1 MIQNIIAFSLRQKAF
16 VWMLMAVWVAVGL
29 WSAFHLPVD
38 AVPDITNNQ
47 VQVIT
52 TSTNLA
58 AQEMELLVTAP
69 LEMALSSLPEKLE
82 IRSISR
88 FGLSVITLVFKD
100 EVDVYKARQWVS
112 ERLATVAAELP
123 AGVSAPELGPP
134 STGLSEIYQ
143 YTLKPQPGF
152 EQSFS
157 LTRLRDLQDW
167 IVKRQLL
174 GTEGVAD
181 VSSFGG
187 YVREVEVAV
196 KSDRLKALGLTMA
209 DLMQALEG
217 ANANTGSAY
226 VTKGDFVY
234 FIRGIGMLKE
244 PKELEQVVVRLKDRS
259 PVLLRELATIQEG
272 HSVRYGAMTYNGKGE
287 AVGGI
292 VLMLKGRNSKEVIE
306 AVKGR
311 MEEIQQALP
320 SGVRIVPFIDRTKLI
335 DNAIGTVLKNLTEGG
350 LIVIFVLVLILG
362 NLRAGLIVAS
372 VIPLSLLFA
381 ITMMRL
387 TGISGNLM
395 SLGAIDFGL
404 VVDGAVI
411 IIEFVLHQA
420 HLRFHHR
427 LPDKLE
433 MQKLSEKASG
443 TMMNAA
449 VFGQLIIMIVYL
461 PILSLGGVEGKM
473 FKPMAWTVA
482 FMLLGAL
489 ILCLTWVPMMASMPA
504 LAKKSGLSRRS
515 DAFFDRLALAYKTW
529 LKVPATKPLQVMAV
543 ALLLFGLAIWQFGRS
558 GGEFIPTLEE
568 GDFAVETR
576 VVLGSSIDKTAAV
589 CTELEAILLKQFPEV
604 KSVVSKIGTSEIPTD
619 PMPMESADMIIELK
633 DKSEWVNG
641 KTIPELAEKMKAAV
655 SELPGVAFSFQQ
667 PIQMRFNELMT
678 GVKTDVAVKIYGSDM
693 SVLADKAERVGQLIA
708 TVPGVKDISVER
720 VEGLPQ
726 RVLHYRLDRLA
737 QYGLHV
743 QDLNRVVEAA
753 FAGTRVGTF
762 YEEDRRYAIRLRLPE
777 EQRNTLSSVE
787 ELMVD
792 LPSGGQIPLAELADV
807 RTEEG
812 PLQISRDQARRRIT
826 IGLNVRGRD
835 VASVVEDIRKLLD
848 SKLPLP
854 AGYHYTYGGQFENL
868 VLAKERL
875 AIAVPVA
882 LLLIL
887 VLLYFSFQSVPLA
900 LLIFTAVPLSAIGG
914 IGMLAVREMPF
925 SISAGVGFI
934 ALFGVAVLNGLVM
947 VNAIREQEQV
957 AGGYS
962 LEALL
967 EACSSR
973 LRPVLMT
980 AMVASLG
987 FLPMAISTSAGAEVQ
1002 KPLATV
1008 VIGGL
1013 ISATLL
1019 TLFVLPTLYH
1029 WMRNHTLKASAKVVL
1044 PMLMLLALSSPLS
1057 AQTSLS
1063 LEQAQQRAL
1072 KQHGRLEAARL
1083 RVKETTALGIAARA
1097 PGRTSVEFMQGQI
1110 NSVLRDQA
1118 FQINQSSPFPTVYG
1132 AINGYWKLRTQ
1143 SQESQLALDEREIS
1157 REVKKAYHVW
1167 QFHIRRQ
1174 AVLDSLLFLYQQ
1186 MVSQTEKA
1194 RELGEVAGWQQL
1206 ALNTRVAEIRMEQ
1219 GQAGLEVRQAYTQLL
1234 FWMQEEGEPN
1244 YQPAD
1249 ALDALAMTKPDS
1261 AWSAAAQHPLGMLA
1275 KLREQEAEAWLKV
1288 ERRRFLP
1295 ELTIGYLNQSIDK
1308 RPNNQVVSI
1317 GVNLPLFFR
1326 PYRQQI
1332 AAARLQ
1338 QQIASAERALQE
1350 SQLLRSR
1357 QAVQWRKQQVREKL
1371 AFYTNQGLPSARS
1384 LEMAVNTSRRL
1395 GEITFFEWLQS
1406 VNQIAQIRLGYL
1418 QSLLDARLLE
1428 AESLFFE

>member
-1 MIQNIIAFSLRQKAF
+1 
-16 VWMLMAVWVAVGL
+16 MLMTVWVAVGL

-143 YTLKPQPGF
+143 YTLEPQPGY
-152 EQSFS
+152 EQAFS

-187 YVREVEVAV
+187 FVREVEVAV

-209 DLMQALEG
+209 DLMQSLEG

-234 FIRGIGMLKE
+234 FIRGIGMLKD
-244 PKELEQVVVRLKDRS
+244 PKELEQVVVRLKDHS
-259 PVLLRELATIQEG
+259 PVLLRDLATIQEG

-306 AVKGR
+306 AVKSR
-311 MEEIQQALP
+311 MTEVQQALP
-320 SGVRIVPFIDRTKLI
+320 PGLKIVPFIDRTKLI

-381 ITMMRL
+381 ITMMRI

-420 HLRFHHR
+420 HLRFHNR
-427 LPDKLE
+427 LPNKLE
-433 MQKLSEKASG
+433 MQNLSEKASG

-482 FMLLGAL
+482 FMLIGAL

-515 DAFFDRLALAYKTW
+515 DAFFDRLSAAYKSW
-529 LKVPATKPLQVMAV
+529 LKVPATRPLQVMSI
-543 ALLLFGLAIWQFGRS
+543 ALVLFVLAIWQFGRS

-589 CTELEAILLKQFPEV
+589 CTELEAILLQKFPEV

-641 KTIPELAEKMKAAV
+641 KTIPELAEKMKQAV

-693 SVLADKAERVGQLIA
+693 ALLADKAEQVGQLISS
-708 TVPGVKDISVER
+708 VPGVKDISVER

-753 FAGTRVGTF
+753 FAGTRVGTY

-777 EQRNTLSSVE
+777 EQRNRLSSVE

-792 LPSGGQIPLAELADV
+792 LPSGGQIPLAELAEV

-826 IGLNVRGRD
+826 VGLNVRGRD

-914 IGMLAVREMPF
+914 VGMLALREMPF

-947 VNAIREQEQV
+947 VNAIREQEQ
-957 AGGYS
+957 AEGGYS
-962 LEALL
+962 LSALL

-1029 WMRNHTLKASAKVVL
+1029 WMRGRSSKPTLKTVLPVVL
-1044 PMLMLLALSSPLS
+1044 LLMFSSPLM
-1057 AQTSLS
+1057 AQTPLS
-1063 LEQAQQRAL
+1063 LEQAQQRAI

-1097 PGRTSVEFMQGQI
+1097 PGRTSFDFMQGQI
-1110 NSVLRDQA
+1110 NSALRDQA

-1132 AINGYWKLRTQ
+1132 AVNGYWKLKTQ
-1143 SQESQLALDEREIS
+1143 SQEAQLALDEREIK

-1167 QFHIRRQ
+1167 QFHLRRQ
-1174 AVLDSLLFLYQQ
+1174 QVLDSLMFLYQH
-1186 MVSQTEKA
+1186 MVSQTEIA
-1194 RELGEVAGWQQL
+1194 RGLGEVAGWQQQ
-1206 ALNTRVAEIRMEQ
+1206 ALNTRVAEIRMEK
-1219 GQAGLEVRQAYTQLL
+1219 GQSALDVRQAYTQLL
-1234 FWMQEEGEPN
+1234 FWMQEEGEP
-1244 YQPAD
+1244 D
-1249 ALDALAMTKPDS
+1249 FKPVDS
-1261 AWSAAAQHPLGMLA
+1261 LETWSISQQDSGWSATDRHPLGMLA

-1295 ELTIGYLNQSIDK
+1295 ELSIGYLNQSIDK
-1308 RPNNQVVSI
+1308 RPNNQVVAL
-1317 GVNLPLFFR
+1317 GVSLPLFFR

-1332 AAARLQ
+1332 VAARLQ
-1338 QQIASAERALQE
+1338 RQIASAERALQE
-1350 SQLLRSR
+1350 SQLVRSR

-1371 AFYTNQGLPSARS
+1371 SFYTSQGLPSARS
-1384 LEMAVNTSRRL
+1384 LELAVNTSRRL
-1395 GEITFFEWLQS
+1395 GEITSFEWLQS

-1428 AESLFFE
+1428 ADSLYFE

>member
-1 MIQNIIAFSLRQKAF
+1 
-16 VWMLMAVWVAVGL
+16 MAVWVAAGL

-100 EVDVYKARQWVS
+100 EVDIYLARQWVT
-112 ERLATVAAELP
+112 ERLSAAASELP
-123 AGVSAPELGPP
+123 SGVNPPELGPP

-143 YTLKPQPGF
+143 YTIEPQPGH
-152 EQSFS
+152 EQEFS
-157 LTRLRDLQDW
+157 LTRLRDIQDW
-167 IVKRQLL
+167 IVRRQLL
-174 GTEGVAD
+174 GTDGVAD

-187 YVREVEVAV
+187 FVREVEVAV
-196 KSDRLKALGLTMA
+196 NPQRLKSLGLTMS

-226 VTKGDFVY
+226 VTKGDYVY
-234 FIRGIGMLKE
+234 FIRGIGLMKQ
-244 PKELEQVVVRLKDRS
+244 PTELEQLVVKLNGSS
-259 PVLLRELATIQEG
+259 PVLLRELAEVKEG
-272 HSVRYGAMTYNGKGE
+272 NSVRYGALTRNGKGE

-306 AVKGR
+306 AVKTR
-311 MEEIQQALP
+311 MNEIRQALP
-320 SGVRIVPFIDRTKLI
+320 KGLRVVPFIDRTKLI

-350 LIVIFVLVLILG
+350 LIVVFVLVLILG

-420 HLRFHHR
+420 HLKFHNR
-427 LPDKLE
+427 LPGKSE
-433 MQKLSEKASG
+433 MQQLSEKASG

-489 ILCLTWVPMMASMPA
+489 LLCLTWVPMMASWPSLAKRSRFSDRADRFFEGLSARYRSALLQPATRPGLVSLVAIGLFA
-504 LAKKSGLSRRS
+504 LAG
-515 DAFFDRLALAYKTW
+515 
-529 LKVPATKPLQVMAV
+529 
-543 ALLLFGLAIWQFGRS
+543 WQFSRS

-576 VVLGSSIDKTAAV
+576 VVLGSSLDKTASV
-589 CTELEAILLKQFPEV
+589 CTELEALLLKRFPEV

-693 SVLADKAERVGQLIA
+693 SILADKAEQVGQLIGGIK
-708 TVPGVKDISVER
+708 GVKDISVER

-743 QDLNRVVEAA
+743 RDLNQVVEAA
-753 FAGTRVGTF
+753 FAGSRVGTF

-777 EQRNTLSSVE
+777 TERKQLSS
-787 ELMVD
+787 LGDLLID
-792 LPSGGQIPLAELADV
+792 LPAGGQIPLAELADI

-826 IGLNVRGRD
+826 VGLNVRGRD
-835 VASVVEDIRKLLD
+835 VASVVEEVRSKLE
-848 SKLPLP
+848 KQLPLP

-868 VLAKERL
+868 VQAKERL
-875 AIAVPVA
+875 AVAVPVA
-882 LLLIL
+882 LLLIM
-887 VLLYFSFQSVPLA
+887 VLLYFSFRSLGLA

-914 IGMLAVREMPF
+914 IALLAVREMPF

-947 VNAIREQEQV
+947 VNAIREQEKNEGSYHLQV
-957 AGGYS
+957 
-962 LEALL
+962 LL

-980 AMVASLG
+980 ALVASLG

-1029 WMRNHTLKASAKVVL
+1029 WMRQRTLRVKPSTVSLVL
-1044 PMLMLLALSSPLS
+1044 LPLLLGFNLQ
-1057 AQTSLS
+1057 AQTPLS
-1063 LEQAQQRAL
+1063 LEQAQEKAL
-1072 KQHGRLEAARL
+1072 KQQSRLEAARL
-1083 RVKETTALGIAARA
+1083 RVKESNALGLAAKA

-1110 NSVLRDQA
+1110 NSALRDQA
-1118 FQINQSSPFPTVYG
+1118 FQVNQTSPFPTVLG
-1132 AINGYWKLRTQ
+1132 ALNGYWKLRTQ
-1143 SQESQLALDEREIS
+1143 SQEAMLGLEEREIK
-1157 REVKKAYHVW
+1157 REVKKAYHQW
-1167 QFHIRRQ
+1167 QYQIRRL
-1174 AVLDSLLFLYQQ
+1174 ALLDTLKMLYGQ
-1186 MVSQTEKA
+1186 MVSQTERA
-1194 RELGEVAGWQQL
+1194 RELGEFASWQQQ
-1206 ALNTRVAEIRMEQ
+1206 ALNTRVAEIKMEQ
-1219 GQAGLEVRQAYTQLL
+1219 GQAAMEVRQALNQLL
-1234 FWMQEEGEPN
+1234 FWMQEEGEPDF
-1244 YQPAD
+1244 QPSDPLESKISTTNDSIFA
-1249 ALDALAMTKPDS
+1249 ALTH
-1261 AWSAAAQHPLGMLA
+1261 HPLGMLA

-1295 ELTIGYLNQSIDK
+1295 ELNIGYLNQSIDK
-1308 RPNNQVVSI
+1308 RPNNQVVMV
-1317 GVNLPLFFR
+1317 GLNLPLIFR

-1338 QQIASAERALQE
+1338 KQIASAERVLQE
-1350 SQLLRSR
+1350 TQLKRSR
-1357 QAVQWRKQQVREKL
+1357 QALVWRRQQVQEKL
-1371 AFYTNQGLPSARS
+1371 KFYQNQGLYSANA
-1384 LEMAVNTSRRL
+1384 LEQAVNTGRRL
-1395 GEITFFEWLQS
+1395 GEITSFEWLQS

-1418 QSLLDARLLE
+1418 QSLLEVRLFE
-1428 AESLFFE
+1428 ADSLFYE